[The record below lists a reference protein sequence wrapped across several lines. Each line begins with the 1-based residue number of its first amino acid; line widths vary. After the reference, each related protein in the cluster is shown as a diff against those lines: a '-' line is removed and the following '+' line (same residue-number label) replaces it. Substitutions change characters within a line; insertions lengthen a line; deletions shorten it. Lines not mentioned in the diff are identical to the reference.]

1 MANAEETAELQELL
15 AGNIRNTG
23 ILRDK
28 QEVPSPIEACG
39 PPVVQAAEYLQWVV
53 MPNGRFAAAGATAEE
68 LPVGAYVIGQTDAGI
83 YFESKHILTDTLID
97 LGNSNSLR
105 VIEGIQLF
113 WKRRQ
118 RFLDRGILY
127 KRGILMW
134 GPPGSGKTATLAL
147 LVEDLI
153 RKGGIVL
160 LVQNPG
166 LVVAALRQLRK
177 IEPTRPLIIVL
188 EDVEEIINQYG
199 EHNLL
204 ALLDG
209 EHQTDNVVNI
219 ATTNYPELL
228 GARIINRPSRFD
240 EVVKIGMPSPQMRR
254 QYLEHVLRSET
265 EEYDIHLWVQETEGM
280 SIAHLKELVVAV
292 TCLEQ
297 PYEEVI
303 ARLKTM
309 KTAPKSKMF
318 EGPVGFNG
326 NEAKLGSFL
335 GLARLP
341 YPGPLQGGNLKLLE
355 RAGIL
360 S

>member
-1 MANAEETAELQELL
+1 VSDKETLELQEIL
-15 AGNIRNTG
+15 AVPTDQARRDRQPPQPTESVEKMDGPT
-23 ILRDK
+23 ILA
-28 QEVPSPIEACG
+28 S
-39 PPVVQAAEYLQWVV
+39 EYTQWIVL
-53 MPNGRFAAAGATAEE
+53 PNGQFAAAGATREK
-68 LPVGAYVIGQTDAGI
+68 LPVGAYVLQPTQRGLI
-83 YFESKHILTDTLID
+83 FEAKKILTDTLID

-105 VIEGIQLF
+105 VIKGIQLF

-153 RKGGIVL
+153 RQGGIVL
-160 LVQNPG
+160 LIQHPG
-166 LVVAALRQLRK
+166 TAVVGLQQLRK
-177 IEPTRPLIIVL
+177 IEPERPLIVIL
-188 EDVEEIINQYG
+188 EDVEEIIQTYG
-199 EHNLL
+199 EHELL

-240 EVVKIGMPSPQMRR
+240 EVVKIGMPSPEMRL
-254 QYLEHVLRSET
+254 QYLLHVLRHER
-265 EEYDIHLWVQETEGM
+265 ENYPVHDWVEETEGM

-297 PYEEVI
+297 RYDEVI
-303 ARLKTM
+303 SRLKTM
-309 KTAPKSKMF
+309 KSVPRSSMY
-318 EGPVGFNG
+318 EGPVGFG
-326 NEAKLGSFL
+326 LCEAKAEMIPSAVRG
-335 GLARLP
+335 R
-341 YPGPLQGGNLKLLE
+341 
-355 RAGIL
+355 
-360 S
+360 

>member
-1 MANAEETAELQELL
+1 MADNEMTELQE
-15 AGNIRNTG
+15 
-23 ILRDK
+23 ILESAPSRTRVTRDEPGSIP
-28 QEVPSPIEACG
+28 QEGEGRKIPSEHT
-39 PPVVQAAEYLQWVV
+39 QWVV
-53 MPNGRFAAAGATAEE
+53 LPNGTYAAAGPTVEH
-68 LPVGAYVIGQTDAGI
+68 LPVGAYCLEATQAGL
-83 YFESKHILTDTLID
+83 FFVVKKILTDTLID

-105 VIEGIQLF
+105 VIEGIKLF
-113 WKRRQ
+113 WKRKQ
-118 RFLDRGILY
+118 RFIDRGILY

-153 RKGGIVL
+153 AQGGIVV
-160 LVQNPG
+160 LVQHPS
-166 LVVAALRQLRK
+166 LAVQALRHLRK
-177 IEPTRPLIIVL
+177 IEPERPLIVVL
-188 EDVEEIINQYG
+188 EDVEEIINAHG
-199 EHNLL
+199 EHDLL

-240 EVVKIGMPSPQMRR
+240 EVVKIGMPSAGMRE
-254 QYLEHVLRSET
+254 QYLW
-265 EEYDIHLWVQETEGM
+265 HLLDGEVEKHPVAQWVRQTEGM

-309 KTAPKSKMF
+309 KSTPKSTMY
-318 EGPVGFNG
+318 EQGDIGFG
-326 NEAKLGSFL
+326 GLANEARTASQMT
-335 GLARLP
+335 R
-341 YPGPLQGGNLKLLE
+341 
-355 RAGIL
+355 
-360 S
+360 